1 MTRALWCLQNKRK
14 AFIGF
19 LGLVLGP
26 APSAE
31 EEAAACPVAA
41 AAAETVAL
49 EERS

>member
-26 APSAE
+26 SV
-31 EEAAACPVAA
+31 EEAAVAA
-41 AAAETVAL
+41 AAVAAAETVAL